1 MSVIHHTELSV
12 TKDRGDDDMTKYLL
26 ALLVTLGLAST
37 ADAKYTISRPIDNVL
52 GTVLD
57 HSYTPEDNQG
67 VCVEKFGGT
76 CDCAGQSACYW
87 RQHAAGSGSC
97 YDSNFFYRWT
107 YLSQGV
113 CHQATN
119 NNAYYMG
126 GPSPG
131 YMGSAVRGMGT
142 SVATFGY
149 WGTDGGC

>member
-1 MSVIHHTELSV
+1 
-12 TKDRGDDDMTKYLL
+12 MTKFLT
-26 ALLVTLGLAST
+26 ALLLTLGLTTA
-37 ADAKYTISRPIDNVL
+37 ADAKYTVSRPIDNVL

-57 HSYTPEDNQG
+57 HSYTTEENWS
-67 VCVEKFGGT
+67 CVEQFGGS
-76 CDCAGQSACYW
+76 CDCAGQSACYV
-87 RQHAAGSGSC
+87 RQHAPGTNSC

-126 GPSPG
+126 GPGGITS
-131 YMGSAVRGMGT
+131 SSIRGMGIST
-142 SVATFGY
+142 GMFGN

>member
-1 MSVIHHTELSV
+1 
-12 TKDRGDDDMTKYLL
+12 MTKYLL

-37 ADAKYTISRPIDNVL
+37 ANAKYTVSRPIDNVL

-57 HSYTPEDNQG
+57 HSYTTEENWS
-67 VCVEKFGGT
+67 CVEKFGGT
-76 CDCAGQSACYW
+76 CDCAGYTTNCVW
-87 RQHAAGSGSC
+87 RQHAPGNGNC
-97 YDSNFFYRWT
+97 YDSNFFYKWT

-131 YMGSAVRGMGT
+131 YMGSGVRGMGT

>member
-1 MSVIHHTELSV
+1 MMKFVAVSVL
-12 TKDRGDDDMTKYLL
+12 M
-26 ALLVTLGLAST
+26 LGLVST
-37 ADAKYTISRPIDNVL
+37 ADAKYTIGRPIDNVL

-57 HSYTPEDNQG
+57 HSYTTEDNQG
-67 VCVEKFGGT
+67 QCVENFGGS

-87 RQHAAGSGSC
+87 YQHAAGNGNC
-97 YDSNFFYRWT
+97 YNSFFSRWT
-107 YLSQGV
+107 YLKQGV

-131 YMGSAVRGMGT
+131 YMGSGVRGMGT